1 MSQTLS
7 KIQKAYPDVVFD
19 TVKGFDDAV
28 IGLDLDTSRLI
39 YSVTKCLDILVYDDG
54 MDEEEAVE
62 YFEQKMRSQDDDDE
76 QLVIWANTEF

>member
-7 KIQKAYPDVVFD
+7 KIQKAYPDVEFD

-39 YSVTKCLDILVYDDG
+39 YSVTKCLDILVFADG
-54 MDEEEAVE
+54 MCEEDAVE
-62 YFEQKMRSQDDDDE
+62 YFEEKMRSQDDE
-76 QLVIWANTEF
+76 ESLVIWANTEF